1 MKKRIVPKTTL
12 ILLLFTLLL
21 AWSAVLPGRAD
32 SLIKSK
38 EFTTRT
44 FYANGDDD
52 EVEFTENFVFG
63 GDSYLNSGRF
73 RMDITLTPVYNSI
86 WISSDGER
94 ANLAAEPT
102 IVNLINGRLNAW
114 INTSTV
120 GEFQPDYG
128 SDGMIRSFRY
138 SRSDLLSE
146 DLTYA
151 NFTVTLPDEYVIES
165 LFYQYGEDLEIDDVQ
180 YSVKF
185 KIKVSIYGNAPGIK
199 LKKKV
204 LYGYINDIWY
214 FIDVAE
220 LKGGNEKIVKAT
232 SSNPSV
238 AVVSASTQRI
248 RLKKVGTSKITL
260 TNGYGRSA
268 TFTVKVQHSTI
279 KRRVSS
285 VSCILGTEMDLDNN
299 GIVGILGTPRY
310 TIKSSDSS
318 IVSVRKSL
326 NHPIIRGKKAGSARI
341 SFTCGKKK
349 FSVLVRVKKASV
361 VFSNS
366 ITLTE
371 GSSRS
376 LSAAGSSSGIY
387 IRKAVSLN
395 GLLSLKLSADSKTLT
410 LTANKSFSGK
420 TATEKVLVTFN
431 NGTKK
436 TVTVKINK
444 KPAATKPFSLKD
456 IKIKLIR
463 SYWNGSKACIE
474 YSITN
479 NSSKNLNKIRI
490 FYSGTISETVSGYT
504 TINGSIPK
512 GTTKTFITRVG
523 AYDYLE
529 GVILKVTSAS

>member
-44 FYANGDDD
+44 FYADGDDD
-52 EVEFTENFVFG
+52 EVEFTENFGFA

-94 ANLAAEPT
+94 ANLATEPA
-102 IVNLINGRLNAW
+102 IVNLINGRLNAR
-114 INTSTV
+114 IDTATG

-138 SRSDLLSE
+138 SRSDLLSD

-151 NFTVTLPDEYVIES
+151 NFTVTLPDEYAIES

-232 SSNPSV
+232 SSSPSV

-268 TFTVKVQHSTI
+268 TFTVKVQSSTI
-279 KRRVSS
+279 TRRVSS
-285 VSCILGTEMDLDNN
+285 DTFCQGCLRTFFAVIQNQTLDFVAHGFFARFTEMDFDA
-299 GIVGILGTPRY
+299 VGGL
-310 TIKSSDSS
+310 SDFLYHY
-318 IVSVRKSL
+318 RW
-326 NHPIIRGKKAGSARI
+326 RGFLYGQRGSGCGGAAVAGVVVHRL
-341 SFTCGKKK
+341 SF
-349 FSVLVRVKKASV
+349 
-361 VFSNS
+361 
-366 ITLTE
+366 
-371 GSSRS
+371 
-376 LSAAGSSSGIY
+376 
-387 IRKAVSLN
+387 
-395 GLLSLKLSADSKTLT
+395 
-410 LTANKSFSGK
+410 
-420 TATEKVLVTFN
+420 
-431 NGTKK
+431 
-436 TVTVKINK
+436 
-444 KPAATKPFSLKD
+444 P
-456 IKIKLIR
+456 
-463 SYWNGSKACIE
+463 
-474 YSITN
+474 
-479 NSSKNLNKIRI
+479 
-490 FYSGTISETVSGYT
+490 
-504 TINGSIPK
+504 
-512 GTTKTFITRVG
+512 
-523 AYDYLE
+523 
-529 GVILKVTSAS
+529 